1 MMQPQA
7 HLSIESMCRLGRVS
21 RAGFYRHWQ
30 QREPR
35 GEEMELRAQVQ
46 QIVVTHRRNYGYRRV
61 SRVLREQG
69 WVVNHKRVARIMAED
84 NLLCIRRRRFV
95 LTTDSKHDLRVY
107 LNLSARMELSGI
119 DQLWVADLT
128 YIRLREQFLY
138 LAVILDAFSRRALG
152 WALDDS
158 LATPLSLAALRQAI
172 QLRQPAPGLVHHSDR
187 GLQYASKEYVTVLL
201 DHHIAPSMS
210 RPGNPYDN
218 AKCESFMKTLK
229 QEEIHTREYRDRPDL
244 EAHIGHF
251 LEQYYNRQRL
261 HSALNYRSPEQFERS
276 LLETSRTWRAARM
289 SFLRHEEIYRPDGVE
304 QVREEP

>member
-107 LNLSARMELSGI
+107 LNLAARMELSGI

-138 LAVILDAFSRRALG
+138 LAVILDAFSRRAG
-152 WALDDS
+152 HWMI
-158 LATPLSLAALRQAI
+158 RW
-172 QLRQPAPGLVHHSDR
+172 R
-187 GLQYASKEYVTVLL
+187 
-201 DHHIAPSMS
+201 
-210 RPGNPYDN
+210 RP
-218 AKCESFMKTLK
+218 C
-229 QEEIHTREYRDRPDL
+229 R
-244 EAHIGHF
+244 
-251 LEQYYNRQRL
+251 
-261 HSALNYRSPEQFERS
+261 
-276 LLETSRTWRAARM
+276 
-289 SFLRHEEIYRPDGVE
+289 
-304 QVREEP
+304 